1 MGIIKNKLNQATE
14 KLATMDALLKMEQDL
29 QDLGTIPY
37 YGNGDVYAYGVKFFN
52 IVTAFQDKYKVNED
66 IFKDSPEDAQELA
79 KMIRAAGRDTY
90 GMARAPIGAKVT
102 LDSLYLGNIDGLNTY
117 PASYWKKQQDKNVQ
131 MKIQTQ
137 LSQFIS
143 TYQDSLMKKIA
154 TVLKKNKRP
163 NNFIVKMMYKNKL
176 AAEER

>member
-14 KLATMDALLKMEQDL
+14 KLATMDALFKMKKDL
-29 QDLGTIPY
+29 YNLGTIPAN
-37 YGNGDVYAYGVKFFN
+37 GNEVYTYGVKFFN
-52 IVTAFQDKYKVNED
+52 IVAEFQDKHQVNED
-66 IFKDSPEDAQELA
+66 IFKDSPEDAQALA
-79 KMIRAAGRDTY
+79 EMIHAAGRDTY

-117 PASYWKKQQDKNVQ
+117 PASYWIKQQDKDVQ
-131 MKIQTQ
+131 MKIQNQ
-137 LSQFIS
+137 LSQFVR
-143 TYQDSLMKKIA
+143 TYQDLLMNKIA
-154 TVLKKNKRP
+154 TVLEKNKRP

>member
-14 KLATMDALLKMEQDL
+14 KLATMDALFKMKKDL
-29 QDLGTIPY
+29 YDLGTVPA
-37 YGNGDVYAYGVKFFN
+37 YGHGDVYAYGVKFFN
-52 IVTAFQDKYKVNED
+52 IVAEFQDKYQVNED

-79 KMIRAAGRDTY
+79 KMIHAAGRDTY

-117 PASYWKKQQDKNVQ
+117 PASYWIKQQDKNVQ
-131 MKIQTQ
+131 MKIQNQ
-137 LSQFIS
+137 LSQFVR
-143 TYQDSLMKKIA
+143 TYQDLLMNKIA
-154 TVLKKNKRP
+154 TVLEKNKRP